1 MASIMP
7 DLTVA
12 LSEKLGRGDLVDLCD
27 ATEEAIRDGIGF
39 GWVRP
44 PSHQRLEAY
53 WKGVL
58 IVPERDLFMG
68 RLDGTV
74 GGSIQLLKP
83 PPNFEAGIFSASI
96 DTHFV
101 VPWAR
106 GHGLAKVLLE
116 AAEQGAKEA
125 GMSVIRLDVRA
136 TQARAIAL
144 YEGCGYQRWGT
155 LNKYHMVNGELVA
168 GYFYVKDLI

>member
-1 MASIMP
+1 MP
-7 DLTVA
+7 SLTVMLA
-12 LSEKLGRGDLVDLCD
+12 KELKRVDLVELCD
-27 ATEEAIRDGIGF
+27 ATDTAIRDGIGF

-58 IVPERDLFMG
+58 IVPERDLFIG

-74 GGSIQLLKP
+74 AGSVQLLKP
-83 PPNFEAGIFSASI
+83 APNFEAGIFSASI

-106 GHGLAKVLLE
+106 VTVSPK
-116 AAEQGAKEA
+116 
-125 GMSVIRLDVRA
+125 
-136 TQARAIAL
+136 
-144 YEGCGYQRWGT
+144 CC
-155 LNKYHMVNGELVA
+155 
-168 GYFYVKDLI
+168 

>member
-1 MASIMP
+1 MP
-7 DLTVA
+7 TLTVTLA
-12 LSEKLGRGDLVDLCD
+12 GELRRGDLVDLCD
-27 ATEEAIRDGIGF
+27 ATDEAIRDGIGF

-44 PSHQRLEAY
+44 PSDQRLEAY

-58 IVPERDLFMG
+58 IVPERDLFIG

-74 GGSIQLLKP
+74 AGSVQLLKP

-106 GHGLAKVLLE
+106 GHGLAKMLLE
-116 AAEQGAKEA
+116 AAEQGARES
-125 GMSVIRLDVRA
+125 GLSVMRLDVRE
-136 TQARAIAL
+136 TQTRAIAV
-144 YEGCGYQRWGT
+144 YEGCDYRRWGT
-155 LNKYHMVNGELVA
+155 LKKYHMVDGELIA
-168 GYFYVKDLI
+168 GYFYVKDLV